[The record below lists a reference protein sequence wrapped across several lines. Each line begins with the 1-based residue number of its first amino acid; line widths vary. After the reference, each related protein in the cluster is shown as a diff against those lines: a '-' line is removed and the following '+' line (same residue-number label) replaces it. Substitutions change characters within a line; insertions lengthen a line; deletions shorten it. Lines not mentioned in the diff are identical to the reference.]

1 MCVIDNPLTDWHV
14 QLFIL
19 QDEKEKQVLQEMY
32 DEWPWFREII
42 SLISM
47 LISKT
52 DFSITKNY
60 DDLLVDEKLMSLG
73 DEVRQKL
80 IETRK
85 AVIDVSGA
93 TEISG
98 PHIQLMRASSTI
110 RNPYVDSINLVQAE
124 ILKVLRSM
132 PEDDSPDLTPEL
144 KKIKDLR
151 NDALVLSI
159 KGIAQGMRNSG

>member
-1 MCVIDNPLTDWHV
+1 
-14 QLFIL
+14 
-19 QDEKEKQVLQEMY
+19 MY
-32 DEWPWFREII
+32 EEWPWFREII

-60 DDLLVDEKLMSLG
+60 DDLLVDPSLMSLG
-73 DEVRQKL
+73 EEVRQKL
-80 IETRK
+80 VETRQ

-132 PEDDSPDLTPEL
+132 PEDDSPALSPEL
-144 KKIKDLR
+144 KEIKRLR
-151 NDALVLSI
+151 EDALKLSI